1 MLQEGFPINLK
12 ADVIKVM
19 GLLPQMTSNNV
30 TTVEYVQNGQVI
42 KFPYRI
48 YNSDSSD
55 QYIDTLSEQQK
66 MILHCIYSRHCD
78 GFVRKKHLNALLLMD
93 FEDWAIPYIVKV
105 CDEYV
110 VEIVEMT
117 YEILKEKDTASIRR
131 FCIEN
136 MQTFCKGYSRMTSY
150 WNEYYRDEYK
160 NFHQYIGWKL
170 FIECFGYSRAME
182 RSLNRRL

>member
-1 MLQEGFPINLK
+1 MRGGY
-12 ADVIKVM
+12 A
-19 GLLPQMTSNNV
+19 S
-30 TTVEYVQNGQVI
+30 Y
-42 KFPYRI
+42 
-48 YNSDSSD
+48 SDSSD

-117 YEILKEKDTASIRR
+117 YEILKEKDTTSIRR

-136 MQTFCKGYSRMTSY
+136 MHAFCKSYSRMTSY